1 MLESIYGQVI
11 KINKNLI
18 SLKLESFVFEINILK
33 RDNYIIDNYYNIFT
47 FLSFSTE
54 NEFYLYGFLN
64 YNDLILFKKLIKLNG
79 IGTKTALSI
88 LQSTKS
94 EELVSL
100 IMDNKYEEISKLPSI
115 GNKANTI
122 YFGLKD
128 KLKEFN
134 YKSDGFIDLY
144 NILVN
149 LGYNKI
155 EVAKVLNKLDLSKS
169 KNDIILQAIKE
180 LSNG

>member
-54 NEFYLYGFLN
+54 NEFNLYGFLN

-79 IGTKTALSI
+79 IGTKSALSI
-88 LQSTKS
+88 FPMYTR
-94 EELVSL
+94 
-100 IMDNKYEEISKLPSI
+100 Y
-115 GNKANTI
+115 
-122 YFGLKD
+122 Y
-128 KLKEFN
+128 
-134 YKSDGFIDLY
+134 
-144 NILVN
+144 N
-149 LGYNKI
+149 LGISTFTYHSY
-155 EVAKVLNKLDLSKS
+155 EP
-169 KNDIILQAIKE
+169 
-180 LSNG
+180 